1 MSLVSRLMTSLV
13 ALLPVAASAAVHA
26 VSVGGRIIELPVPE
40 GMREVAAGNTAVRVL
55 AESKVPAELRLLAC
69 FVPEQDAVEL
79 AAGRPGRWDRHVMVV
94 TYRAEEGRPKSE
106 QAFAT
111 FQRITDESLVGRDP
125 TRAASTVFVRGP
137 RSYGYWG
144 LRDHEAAD
152 PARDTPRRIVTAPS
166 IVLVRDTQVS
176 FFVYGDYRG
185 DADIAWAKRT
195 GRWLIDAT
203 LRANAEVDNP
213 RAKGRDPRP

>member
-1 MSLVSRLMTSLV
+1 
-13 ALLPVAASAAVHA
+13 
-26 VSVGGRIIELPVPE
+26 
-40 GMREVAAGNTAVRVL
+40 
-55 AESKVPAELRLLAC
+55 
-69 FVPEQDAVEL
+69 
-79 AAGRPGRWDRHVMVV
+79 
-94 TYRAEEGRPKSE
+94 
-106 QAFAT
+106 
-111 FQRITDESLVGRDP
+111 
-125 TRAASTVFVRGP
+125 
-137 RSYGYWG
+137 
-144 LRDHEAAD
+144 
-152 PARDTPRRIVTAPS
+152 VTAPS